1 MAAFHYQALDT
12 EGKSTQGMIEADSAR
27 LARTQLRDKGLFVV
41 ELDALSDTSTQKG
54 TRSFNLPFR
63 KRIPLAEVSLM
74 LRQLATLLEAG
85 LPLEQ
90 ALAVLIEQ
98 GGNPAMRQV
107 IAAMRSEV
115 LAGNT
120 LARAMEKH
128 RDTFPEIHR
137 ALINAGEASGE
148 LATVMDKLASYS
160 EAQQALQQKIGLA
173 MVYPA
178 IVIVVAML
186 VVGGLLLFVVPP
198 VVEVFQQTHQALPF
212 LTRALIALS
221 DFLSATWLYL
231 IALLVIGGFSAH
243 RALQQEALR
252 FQLHLKLL
260 RLPIVG
266 KLIRGSNTA
275 RMASTLAILA
285 GSGVWLLTALNAA
298 CGVVGN
304 LPMRRAL
311 EDAATQG
318 ARRRDAE
325 PRARRLRPVSACADP
340 PHRQRRAKRPPR
352 HHAGPRRQTADAGS
366 RGLHRCAH
374 LHPGTR
380 ADPVHGRCGTA
391 DRAGDL
397 AAYHPNEPDDQVMVN
412 LKYDFVRTENIF
424 SHG

>member
-1 MAAFHYQALDT
+1 MAAFHYNALNT
-12 EGKSTQGMIEADSAR
+12 EGKASNGMIEADSAR
-27 LARTQLRDKGLFVV
+27 LARAQLRESGLFVV
-41 ELDALSDTSTQKG
+41 ELNALSDTPSQNG
-54 TRSFNLPFR
+54 TRSWNLPFR
-63 KRIPLAEVSLM
+63 KRIPLSEVSLM

-98 GGNPAMRQV
+98 GDNPAMRQV
-107 IAAMRSEV
+107 IAALRSEV

-137 ALINAGEASGE
+137 ALISAGEASGE

-160 EAQQALQQKIGLA
+160 EGQQALQQKIGLA

-178 IVIVVAML
+178 IVIVVAVL

-198 VVEVFQQTHQALPF
+198 VVEVFQQTRQELPF

-231 IALLVIGGFSAH
+231 IALFVLGGIGAQ
-243 RALQQEALR
+243 RTLQQEALR

-275 RMASTLAILA
+275 RMASTLSILV
-285 GSGVWLLTALNAA
+285 GSGVGLLTALNAA
-298 CGVVGN
+298 CGVVNN

-311 EDAATQG
+311 EDAAMKVREGVTLS
-318 ARRRDAE
+318 
-325 PRARRLRPVSACADP
+325 RA
-340 PHRQRRAKRPPR
+340 
-352 HHAGPRRQTADAGS
+352 
-366 RGLHRCAH
+366 
-374 LHPGTR
+374 
-380 ADPVHGRCGTA
+380 
-391 DRAGDL
+391 L
-397 AAYHPNEPDDQVMVN
+397 AASGLFPPVLVHLIASGEQSGRLDTMLDRVAKQQTQEVSGFTTALTSIMEPVLILFMGAVVLLIVLAILLPIIQMNQMV
-412 LKYDFVRTENIF
+412 K
-424 SHG
+424 

>member
-1 MAAFHYQALDT
+1 MAAFHYNALDAA
-12 EGKSTQGMIEADSAR
+12 GKPSNGMIEADSAR
-27 LARTQLRDKGLFVV
+27 LALTQLRDKGLFVV

-54 TRSFNLPFR
+54 ARSFNLPFR
-63 KRIPLAEVSLM
+63 KRIPLSEVSLM

-98 GGNPAMRQV
+98 GDNAAMRQV

-120 LARAMEKH
+120 LARAMDKH

-148 LATVMDKLASYS
+148 LATVMDKLASYT

-173 MVYPA
+173 MVYPS
-178 IVIVVAML
+178 IVITVAVL

-198 VVEVFQQTHQALPF
+198 VVEVFQQTRQALPL

-231 IALLVIGGFSAH
+231 IAIFVVGGIGAQ

-252 FQLHLKLL
+252 YQLHLKLL
-260 RLPIVG
+260 QLPIVG

-275 RMASTLAILA
+275 RMASTLSILV
-285 GSGVWLLTALNAA
+285 GSGVGLLTALTAA
-298 CGVVGN
+298 CGVLTN

-311 EDAATQG
+311 EDAATKVREG
-318 ARRRDAE
+318 VTLS
-325 PRARRLRPVSACADP
+325 RA
-340 PHRQRRAKRPPR
+340 
-352 HHAGPRRQTADAGS
+352 
-366 RGLHRCAH
+366 
-374 LHPGTR
+374 
-380 ADPVHGRCGTA
+380 
-391 DRAGDL
+391 L
-397 AAYHPNEPDDQVMVN
+397 AASGLFPPVLVHLIASGEQSGRLDTMLDRVAKQQTQEVSGFTTALTSILEPVLILFMGAVVLLIVLAILLPIIQMNQMV
-412 LKYDFVRTENIF
+412 K
-424 SHG
+424 

>member
-1 MAAFHYQALDT
+1 MAAFHYNALDS
-12 EGKSTQGMIEADSAR
+12 EGKPSTGMIEADSAR
-27 LARTQLRDKGLFVV
+27 LARTQLRDKGLFVI
-41 ELDALSDTSTQKG
+41 ELDSLSDTPSQSG
-54 TRSFNLPFR
+54 VRRWHLPFR
-63 KRIPLAEVSLM
+63 KRIPLSEVSLM

-98 GGNPAMRQV
+98 GDNPAMRQI

-120 LARAMEKH
+120 LARAMDKH

-178 IVIVVAML
+178 IVITVAIL

-198 VVEVFQQTHQALPF
+198 VVEVFQQTRQALPL

-221 DFLSATWLYL
+221 DFLTATWLYL
-231 IALLVIGGFSAH
+231 IAILVVGGIAVQ

-252 FQLHLKLL
+252 FQFHLKLL
-260 RLPIVG
+260 NLPIVG

-275 RMASTLAILA
+275 RMASTLSILV
-285 GSGVWLLTALNAA
+285 GSGVGLLTALNAA
-298 CGVVGN
+298 CGVLTN

-311 EDAATQG
+311 EDAAMKVREGVTLS
-318 ARRRDAE
+318 
-325 PRARRLRPVSACADP
+325 RA
-340 PHRQRRAKRPPR
+340 
-352 HHAGPRRQTADAGS
+352 
-366 RGLHRCAH
+366 
-374 LHPGTR
+374 
-380 ADPVHGRCGTA
+380 
-391 DRAGDL
+391 L
-397 AAYHPNEPDDQVMVN
+397 AASGLFPPVLVHLIASGEQSGRLDTMLDRVAKQQTQEVSGFTTALTSIMEPVLILFMGAVVLLIVLAILLPIIQMNQMV
-412 LKYDFVRTENIF
+412 K
-424 SHG
+424 

>member
-1 MAAFHYQALDT
+1 MAAFHYNALDAA
-12 EGKSTQGMIEADSAR
+12 GKPSNGMIEADSAR
-27 LARTQLRDKGLFVV
+27 LARTQLREKGLFVV
-41 ELDALSDTSTQKG
+41 DLDALSDTSTQKG
-54 TRSFNLPFR
+54 ARSFNLPFR
-63 KRIPLAEVSLM
+63 KRIPLSEVSLM

-98 GGNPAMRQV
+98 GDNPSMRQV

-120 LARAMEKH
+120 LARAMDKH

-160 EAQQALQQKIGLA
+160 EAQQALQQKISLA

-178 IVIVVAML
+178 IVITVAVL

-198 VVEVFQQTHQALPF
+198 VVEVFQQTRQALPL

-231 IALLVIGGFSAH
+231 IAIFVVGGFGAQ

-252 FQLHLKLL
+252 YQFHLKLL

-275 RMASTLAILA
+275 RMASTLSILV
-285 GSGVWLLTALNAA
+285 GSGVGLLTALNAA
-298 CGVVGN
+298 CGVLTT

-311 EDAATQG
+311 EDAAMKVREGVTLS
-318 ARRRDAE
+318 
-325 PRARRLRPVSACADP
+325 RA
-340 PHRQRRAKRPPR
+340 
-352 HHAGPRRQTADAGS
+352 
-366 RGLHRCAH
+366 
-374 LHPGTR
+374 
-380 ADPVHGRCGTA
+380 
-391 DRAGDL
+391 L
-397 AAYHPNEPDDQVMVN
+397 AASGLFPPVLVHLIASGEQSGRLDTMLDRVAKQQTQEVSGFTTALTSILEPVLILFMGAVVLLIVLAILLPIIQMNQMV
-412 LKYDFVRTENIF
+412 K
-424 SHG
+424 

>member
-1 MAAFHYQALDT
+1 
-12 EGKSTQGMIEADSAR
+12 
-27 LARTQLRDKGLFVV
+27 LREKGLFVV
-41 ELDALSDTSTQKG
+41 ELDALSDTSTKQG
-54 TRSFNLPFR
+54 ARSFNLPFR

-90 ALAVLIEQ
+90 ALSVLIEQ
-98 GGNPAMRQV
+98 GDNPAMRQV
-107 IAAMRSEV
+107 IAALRSEV

-120 LARAMEKH
+120 LARAMDKH

-137 ALINAGEASGE
+137 ALISAGEASGE

-178 IVIVVAML
+178 IVITVAIL

-198 VVEVFQQTHQALPF
+198 VVEVFQQTRQDLPL

-231 IALLVIGGFSAH
+231 IGIIVIGSIAAQ

-252 FQLHLKLL
+252 FQVHLKLL
-260 RLPIVG
+260 QLPIVG

-275 RMASTLAILA
+275 RMASTLSILV
-285 GSGVWLLTALNAA
+285 GSGVGLLTALNAA
-298 CGVVGN
+298 CGVLTN

-311 EDAATQG
+311 EDAAMKVREGVTLS
-318 ARRRDAE
+318 
-325 PRARRLRPVSACADP
+325 RA
-340 PHRQRRAKRPPR
+340 
-352 HHAGPRRQTADAGS
+352 
-366 RGLHRCAH
+366 
-374 LHPGTR
+374 
-380 ADPVHGRCGTA
+380 
-391 DRAGDL
+391 L
-397 AAYHPNEPDDQVMVN
+397 AASGLFPPVLVHLIASGEQSGRLDIMLDRVAKQQTQEVSGFTTALTSIMEPLLILFMGAVVLLIVLAILLPIIQMNQMV
-412 LKYDFVRTENIF
+412 K
-424 SHG
+424 

>member
-1 MAAFHYQALDT
+1 MAAFHYNALDAA
-12 EGKSTQGMIEADSAR
+12 GKPSNGMIEADSAR
-27 LARTQLRDKGLFVV
+27 LARAQLRESGLFVV
-41 ELDALSDTSTQKG
+41 ELNPLSDTSAPG
-54 TRSFNLPFR
+54 GARSWNLPFR

-98 GGNPAMRQV
+98 GENPAMRQV
-107 IAAMRSEV
+107 IAALRSEV

-137 ALINAGEASGE
+137 ALIRAGEESGE

-178 IVIVVAML
+178 IVVTVAVL

-198 VVEVFQQTHQALPF
+198 VVEVFQQTRQALPF

-231 IALLVIGGFSAH
+231 IAILVIGGIGAQ
-243 RALQQEALR
+243 RALRQEALR
-252 FQLHLKLL
+252 HQLHLKLL

-275 RMASTLAILA
+275 RMASTLSILV
-285 GSGVWLLTALNAA
+285 GSGVGLLTALNAA
-298 CGVVGN
+298 CGVVNN

-311 EDAATQG
+311 EDAALKVREGVTLS
-318 ARRRDAE
+318 
-325 PRARRLRPVSACADP
+325 RA
-340 PHRQRRAKRPPR
+340 
-352 HHAGPRRQTADAGS
+352 
-366 RGLHRCAH
+366 
-374 LHPGTR
+374 
-380 ADPVHGRCGTA
+380 
-391 DRAGDL
+391 L
-397 AAYHPNEPDDQVMVN
+397 AASGLFPPVLVHLIASGEQSGRLDTMLDRVAKQQTQEVSGFTTALTSILEPVLILFMGAVVLLIVLAILLPIIQMN
-412 LKYDFVRTENIF
+412 QMIK
-424 SHG
+424 

>member
-1 MAAFHYQALDT
+1 MAAFRYNALDAA
-12 EGKSTQGMIEADSAR
+12 GKASNGMIEADSAR

-41 ELDALSDTSTQKG
+41 ELDSLSDTPSQSG
-54 TRSFNLPFR
+54 VRGWHLPFR
-63 KRIPLAEVSLM
+63 KRIPLSEISLM

-98 GGNPAMRQV
+98 GDNPAMRQV

-120 LARAMEKH
+120 LARAMDKH

-148 LATVMDKLASYS
+148 LATVMDKLANYS

-178 IVIVVAML
+178 IVITVAVL

-198 VVEVFQQTHQALPF
+198 VVEVFQQTRQALPF
-212 LTRALIALS
+212 LTRALISLS
-221 DFLSATWLYL
+221 DFLTATWLYL
-231 IALLVIGGFSAH
+231 IAILVIGGFGVQ

-252 FQLHLKLL
+252 FQFHLKLL
-260 RLPIVG
+260 NLPIVG

-275 RMASTLAILA
+275 RMASTLSILV
-285 GSGVWLLTALNAA
+285 GSGVGLLTALNAA
-298 CGVVGN
+298 CGVVNN

-311 EDAATQG
+311 EDAAMKVREGVTLS
-318 ARRRDAE
+318 
-325 PRARRLRPVSACADP
+325 RA
-340 PHRQRRAKRPPR
+340 
-352 HHAGPRRQTADAGS
+352 
-366 RGLHRCAH
+366 
-374 LHPGTR
+374 
-380 ADPVHGRCGTA
+380 
-391 DRAGDL
+391 L
-397 AAYHPNEPDDQVMVN
+397 AASGLFPPVLVHLIASGEQSGRLDTMLDRVAKQQTQEVSGFTTALTSIMEPVLILFMGAVVLLIVLAILLPIIQMNQMV
-412 LKYDFVRTENIF
+412 K
-424 SHG
+424 

>member
-1 MAAFHYQALDT
+1 MAAFHYNALDAT
-12 EGKSTQGMIEADSAR
+12 GKPSNGMIEADSAR
-27 LARTQLRDKGLFVV
+27 LARAQLRESGMFVV
-41 ELDALSDTSTQKG
+41 ELDALSDTPAQNGS
-54 TRSFNLPFR
+54 RSFKLPFR
-63 KRIPLAEVSLM
+63 KRIPLSEVSLM

-98 GGNPAMRQV
+98 GDNAAMRQV

-137 ALINAGEASGE
+137 ALIRAGEESGE
-148 LATVMDKLASYS
+148 LATVMDKLATYS
-160 EAQQALQQKIGLA
+160 EGQQALQQKIGLA

-178 IVIVVAML
+178 IVIVVAVL

-198 VVEVFQQTHQALPF
+198 VVEVFQQTRQDLPF
-212 LTRALIALS
+212 LTKALIALS

-231 IALLVIGGFSAH
+231 IALFVIGGIVAQ

-260 RLPIVG
+260 RLPIIG

-275 RMASTLAILA
+275 RMASTLSILV
-285 GSGVWLLTALNAA
+285 GSGVGLLTALNAA
-298 CGVVGN
+298 CGVVNN

-311 EDAATQG
+311 EDAAAKVREGVTLS
-318 ARRRDAE
+318 
-325 PRARRLRPVSACADP
+325 RA
-340 PHRQRRAKRPPR
+340 
-352 HHAGPRRQTADAGS
+352 
-366 RGLHRCAH
+366 
-374 LHPGTR
+374 
-380 ADPVHGRCGTA
+380 
-391 DRAGDL
+391 L
-397 AAYHPNEPDDQVMVN
+397 AASGLFPPVLVHLIASGEQSGRLDTMLDRVSKQQTQEVSGFTTALTSILEPVLILFMGAVVLLIVLAILLPIIQMNQMV
-412 LKYDFVRTENIF
+412 K
-424 SHG
+424 

>member
-1 MAAFHYQALDT
+1 MAAFHYNALDAA
-12 EGKSTQGMIEADSAR
+12 GKASNGMIEADSAR

-41 ELDALSDTSTQKG
+41 ELDALSDKPSQTG
-54 TRSFNLPFR
+54 VRNWHLPFR
-63 KRIPLAEVSLM
+63 KRIPLSEISLM

-98 GGNPAMRQV
+98 GDNPAMRQI

-120 LARAMEKH
+120 LARAMDKH

-148 LATVMDKLASYS
+148 LATVMDKLANYS

-178 IVIVVAML
+178 IVITVAVL

-198 VVEVFQQTHQALPF
+198 VVEVFQQTRQALPF

-221 DFLSATWLYL
+221 DFLTATWLYL
-231 IALLVIGGFSAH
+231 IAILVIGGFGVQ

-252 FQLHLKLL
+252 FQFHLKLL
-260 RLPIVG
+260 NLPIVG

-275 RMASTLAILA
+275 RMASTLSILV
-285 GSGVWLLTALNAA
+285 GSGVGLLTALNAA
-298 CGVVGN
+298 CGVVNN

-311 EDAATQG
+311 EDAAMKVREGVTLS
-318 ARRRDAE
+318 
-325 PRARRLRPVSACADP
+325 RA
-340 PHRQRRAKRPPR
+340 
-352 HHAGPRRQTADAGS
+352 
-366 RGLHRCAH
+366 
-374 LHPGTR
+374 
-380 ADPVHGRCGTA
+380 
-391 DRAGDL
+391 L
-397 AAYHPNEPDDQVMVN
+397 AASGLFPPVLVHLIASGEQSGRLDTMLDRVAKQQTQEVSGFTTALTSIMEPVLILFMGAVVLLIVLAILLPIIQMNQMV
-412 LKYDFVRTENIF
+412 K
-424 SHG
+424 

>member
-1 MAAFHYQALDT
+1 MTAFHYNALDAA
-12 EGKSTQGMIEADSAR
+12 GKPSTGMIEADSAR
-27 LARTQLRDKGLFVV
+27 LARTQLREKGLFVV

-54 TRSFNLPFR
+54 ARSFNLPFR

-98 GGNPAMRQV
+98 GDNPAMRQV

-120 LARAMEKH
+120 LARAMDKH
-128 RDTFPEIHR
+128 RETFPEIHR

-160 EAQQALQQKIGLA
+160 ETQQALQQKISLA

-178 IVIVVAML
+178 IVITVAIL

-198 VVEVFQQTHQALPF
+198 VVEVFQQTRQALPF

-231 IALLVIGGFSAH
+231 IAIFVVGGFGAQ

-252 FQLHLKLL
+252 YQLHLKLL
-260 RLPIVG
+260 HLPIVG

-275 RMASTLAILA
+275 RMASTLSILV
-285 GSGVWLLTALNAA
+285 GSGVGLLTALNAA
-298 CGVVGN
+298 CGVLTN

-311 EDAATQG
+311 EDAATKVREG
-318 ARRRDAE
+318 VTLS
-325 PRARRLRPVSACADP
+325 RA
-340 PHRQRRAKRPPR
+340 
-352 HHAGPRRQTADAGS
+352 
-366 RGLHRCAH
+366 
-374 LHPGTR
+374 
-380 ADPVHGRCGTA
+380 
-391 DRAGDL
+391 L
-397 AAYHPNEPDDQVMVN
+397 AASGLFPPVLVHLIASGEQSGRLDTMLDRVAKQQTQEVSGFTTALTSIMEPVLILFMGAVVLLIVLAILLPIIQMNQMV
-412 LKYDFVRTENIF
+412 K
-424 SHG
+424 

>member
-1 MAAFHYQALDT
+1 MAAFHYNALDA
-12 EGKSTQGMIEADSAR
+12 EGKPSNGMIEADSAR
-27 LARTQLRDKGLFVV
+27 LARTQLRDTGLFVV
-41 ELDALSDTSTQKG
+41 ELNALSDTPAQGGSRT
-54 TRSFNLPFR
+54 FNLPFR
-63 KRIPLAEVSLM
+63 KRIPLSEVSLM

-90 ALAVLIEQ
+90 AMAVLIEQ
-98 GGNPAMRQV
+98 GDNPAMRQL

-120 LARAMEKH
+120 LARAMDKH

-148 LATVMDKLASYS
+148 LATVMDKLATYS

-178 IVIVVAML
+178 IVIVVAVL
-186 VVGGLLLFVVPP
+186 VVGGLLIFVVPS
-198 VVEVFQQTHQALPF
+198 VVEVFQQTRQALPL

-231 IALLVIGGFSAH
+231 IAILVVGGFAAQ

-275 RMASTLAILA
+275 RMASTLSILV
-285 GSGVWLLTALNAA
+285 GSGVGLLTALNAA
-298 CGVVGN
+298 CGVLTN

-311 EDAATQG
+311 EDAATKVREG
-318 ARRRDAE
+318 VTLS
-325 PRARRLRPVSACADP
+325 RA
-340 PHRQRRAKRPPR
+340 
-352 HHAGPRRQTADAGS
+352 
-366 RGLHRCAH
+366 
-374 LHPGTR
+374 
-380 ADPVHGRCGTA
+380 
-391 DRAGDL
+391 L
-397 AAYHPNEPDDQVMVN
+397 AASGLFPPVLVHLIASGEQSGRLDTMLDRVAKQQTQEVSGFTTALTSILEPVLILFMGAVVLLIVLAILLPIIQMNQMV
-412 LKYDFVRTENIF
+412 K
-424 SHG
+424 